1 MDTNEIIVGK
11 IQRGENREKN
21 ISVLYHQNENL
32 CYKAASQFFPLMR
45 GSKDDLKQEASLA
58 FILAVDTYNPDKGA
72 TFAAYA
78 YDVMTW
84 HLIRYMDHNAGA
96 VRLPVY
102 LRERIRAV
110 NKAAAKYA
118 TAQDAEDIARAA
130 GLSTQQVEHALA
142 YEEAT
147 RTRSL
152 NAPVSQESGALALEE
167 VVPDPSDRIEEL
179 IEDMDKER
187 LARILWSLVD
197 DLGPRP
203 AAALRATYQDGLT
216 AAETA
221 DRMGVSR
228 GTVTR
233 TIQKAL
239 RELRK
244 SRPRRELSPY
254 LEARAE
260 TLAYKHGGLTAF
272 QKNGTSSVEEFVLWM
287 ERREHQDDSDY

>member
-1 MDTNEIIVGK
+1 
-11 IQRGENREKN
+11 
-21 ISVLYHQNENL
+21 
-32 CYKAASQFFPLMR
+32 
-45 GSKDDLKQEASLA
+45 
-58 FILAVDTYNPDKGA
+58 
-72 TFAAYA
+72 
-78 YDVMTW
+78 
-84 HLIRYMDHNAGA
+84 
-96 VRLPVY
+96 
-102 LRERIRAV
+102 
-110 NKAAAKYA
+110 
-118 TAQDAEDIARAA
+118 
-130 GLSTQQVEHALA
+130 
-142 YEEAT
+142 
-147 RTRSL
+147 
-152 NAPVSQESGALALEE
+152 
-167 VVPDPSDRIEEL
+167 
-179 IEDMDKER
+179 MDKER

-233 TIQKAL
+233 TIQRAL

-244 SRPRRELSPY
+244 PRSRRELSPY

-272 QKNGTSSVEEFVLWM
+272 QKSGTSSVEEFVLWM